1 MGVIE
6 RFQLLFA
13 QDDAIFQLD
22 ARLRHPH
29 PAGSSAAPLLF
40 DKAPDLLKRSST
52 QLANLSISTAKDDDS
67 AAIRDPGIPSPHDG
81 TFCPILAM
89 SRFPYHHIH
98 GDLMQKV
105 ASGFFDKGQFWH
117 RKWDL
122 YYIHVP
128 HRLGGRPL
136 LLVPMSQVRALLR
149 QINKALDCS
158 LHLPTEEHRGLV
170 LNFNREG
177 FPQPKFLGQSHNRNM
192 KDRLE
197 ATIPQKVNIRDSSQ
211 DSDKEMIAFEKMV
224 EAAVS
229 SAKYKSESKAKK
241 QRLRIQRKLDNGDAV
256 RRSLCYLGLLADSI
270 DQIDNKWY
278 EQPESEQ
285 PRFDVNKLVP
295 YPFWTEA
302 VFISVDVEVHER
314 SHSQVTEI
322 GISTLDTRDLIGV
335 APGTNGEEWQSRI
348 QSRHLR
354 VKEYENHANH
364 LYVRGCPA
372 NFEFGTS
379 EWVASNDLSN
389 TVQACFAL
397 PSFFNGADKKLR
409 PLVLVGH
416 NLDSDIQYLKLA
428 NVHVQ
433 GNSGISQFVDRID
446 IAASFQLLRGE
457 TNPRSLG
464 AVIEELG
471 MTGWYLHNAGN
482 DARYT
487 LQALVAM
494 LINHSVGGL
503 TGGLKPGEAPHVC
516 VEMGD

>member
-1 MGVIE
+1 MGLIE

-13 QDDAIFQLD
+13 QDDAIFQWDTRLD
-22 ARLRHPH
+22 HPQ
-29 PAGSSAAPLLF
+29 PAASPAAPLLI
-40 DKAPDLLKRSST
+40 DKAPDLLKRNST
-52 QLANLSISTAKDDDS
+52 QLANLSISTAEDEDFT
-67 AAIRDPGIPSPHDG
+67 ATIRGPATPSPHDG
-81 TFCPILAM
+81 TFCPMLAM
-89 SRFPYHHIH
+89 SRFPYHHIR

-105 ASGFFDKGQFWH
+105 ATG
-117 RKWDL
+117 

-136 LLVPMSQVRALLR
+136 LLVPTSQVRALLR

-177 FPQPKFLGQSHNRNM
+177 FPQPIFLGKSDNRNL

-197 ATIPQKVNIRDSSQ
+197 ATIPQRVNVRDSSG
-211 DSDKEMIAFEKMV
+211 DMDKQEMAAFEKMM

-229 SAKYKSESKAKK
+229 SAKYKSKSKAKK
-241 QRLRIQRKLDNGDAV
+241 QHLHIQRELDTCDAI
-256 RRSLCYLGLLADSI
+256 RRSLCYLGLLADST
-270 DQIDNKWY
+270 DHIDNKWY
-278 EQPESEQ
+278 EQPGSEQ
-285 PRFDVNKLVP
+285 PRFDVNKPVP

-302 VFISVDVEVHER
+302 IFISVDIEVHER

-322 GISTLDTRDLIGV
+322 GISTLDTRDLIGI

-354 VKEYENHANH
+354 VKEYGNHANH

-379 EWVASNDLSN
+379 EWVASDDLSN
-389 TVQACFAL
+389 AVQACFAL
-397 PSFFNGADKKLR
+397 PSFFNGADKRLR

-416 NLDSDIQYLKLA
+416 SLDSDIQYLKLA
-428 NVHVQ
+428 NVHIQ
-433 GNSGISQFVDRID
+433 GNPGVSQFVDRID

-457 TNPRSLG
+457 TEPRSLG
-464 AVIEELG
+464 AVIGELG
-471 MTGWYLHNAGN
+471 MTGWNLQNAGN

-494 LINHSVGGL
+494 LINHSVGGP
-503 TGGLKPGEAPHVC
+503 TGGLKPREAPHVC